1 MVEKLDNTVVLVTG
15 ASSGIGKATA
25 IRLASAGAKI
35 VLVARRIERLKE
47 LEQQI
52 KNAGGEA
59 FPIEV
64 DLTNVNEANEAI
76 AKTIAKFGRLD
87 TVVNAAGVMNNGATL
102 ERTLEELEQM
112 IAINLRGLLYITRA
126 ALPHLIEAVATS
138 PRKVVDVVNIS
149 SVAGRFATAG
159 VAVYNATK
167 FGVTAATEAWRQE
180 FTRQSVRFSVVEPG
194 AVDTELWDEAG
205 WKVFNDLFG
214 KVESL
219 LASDI
224 AEAVA
229 FIVTNPRRVAINEIV
244 VRPTD
249 QA

>member
-1 MVEKLDNTVVLVTG
+1 MAERLDNTVALVTG

-25 IRLASAGAKI
+25 IRLASAGAKA

-47 LEQQI
+47 VEQQI

-59 FPIEV
+59 FPVEA
-64 DLTNVNEANEAI
+64 DLTNVDEANEAI
-76 AKTIAKFGRLD
+76 TKTIARYGRLD
-87 TVVNAAGVMNNGATL
+87 TLVNAAGVMNNGATL
-102 ERTLEELEQM
+102 ERTLDELEQM
-112 IAINLRGLLYITRA
+112 ISINLRGLMYITRA
-126 ALPHLIEAVATS
+126 ALPHLTKAVATS

-149 SVAGRFATAG
+149 SVAGRFANAG
-159 VAVYNATK
+159 VAIYSATK

-249 QA
+249 QE

>member
-1 MVEKLDNTVVLVTG
+1 MTERLDNTVALVTG

-25 IRLASAGAKI
+25 IRLASDGAKV

-52 KNAGGEA
+52 ENAGGEA
-59 FPIEV
+59 FSIEA
-64 DLTNVNEANEAI
+64 DLTKIDEANDTI
-76 AKTIAKFGRLD
+76 VKTIAKFGRLD
-87 TVVNAAGVMNNGATL
+87 TLINAAGVMNNGATL
-102 ERTLEELEQM
+102 ERTLDDLEQM
-112 IAINLRGLLYITRA
+112 ISINLRGLLYITRA
-126 ALPHLIEAVATS
+126 ALPHLIKAVATS

-149 SVAGRFATAG
+149 SVAGRFATAQC
-159 VAVYNATK
+159 AIYNATK

-180 FTRQSVRFSVVEPG
+180 FTRRSVRFSVVEPG
-194 AVDTELWDEAG
+194 ATNTELWDEEG

-229 FIVTNPRRVAINEIV
+229 FIITNPRHVAINEIV

>member
-1 MVEKLDNTVVLVTG
+1 MAEKLNNTVALVTG

-25 IRLASAGAKI
+25 IRLALAGAKV
-35 VLVARRIERLKE
+35 VLVARRMERLKE

-59 FPIEV
+59 FPIEA
-64 DLTNVNEANEAI
+64 DLTNIDEANEAI
-76 AKTIAKFGRLD
+76 TKTIAKFGRLD
-87 TVVNAAGVMNNGATL
+87 TLVNAAGVMNNGATL

-112 IAINLRGLLYITRA
+112 IAVNLRGLLYITRA
-126 ALPHLIEAVATS
+126 ALPHLIESVATS
-138 PRKVVDVVNIS
+138 PRMVVDVVNIS
-149 SVAGRFATAG
+149 SVAGRFATAQ

-249 QA
+249 QK